1 MDTNPI
7 LTPMHATSSIIPC
20 ACGIEEAT
28 DTNAQPILSQHEIRI
43 RLRVGVSVRDRTM
56 VRFRGFHSSRG
67 DLNESLSAENA
78 KIYLF

>member
-1 MDTNPI
+1 
-7 LTPMHATSSIIPC
+7 MHTTSSIIPF

-56 VRFRGFHSSRG
+56 VRFRGFHRSRG
-67 DLNESLSAENA
+67 DLTKRKLKCRKRRNIPIL
-78 KIYLF
+78 KG

>member
-1 MDTNPI
+1 
-7 LTPMHATSSIIPC
+7 MHTTSSIIPC

-43 RLRVGVSVRDRTM
+43 RLRLGVSVRDRTM
-56 VRFRGFHSSRG
+56 VRFCGFHSSRG

-78 KIYLF
+78 EIYLF

>member
-1 MDTNPI
+1 M
-7 LTPMHATSSIIPC
+7 
-20 ACGIEEAT
+20 

-67 DLNESLSAENA
+67 DLLNESLSAENA
-78 KIYLF
+78 EIYLF

>member
-1 MDTNPI
+1 
-7 LTPMHATSSIIPC
+7 MHTTSSIIPC

-28 DTNAQPILSQHEIRI
+28 DTNAQTILSQHEIRI
-43 RLRVGVSVRDRTM
+43 SLRLGVRVRDRTM
-56 VRFRGFHSSRG
+56 VRFRGFHRSRG